1 MKTRIISAL
10 VGTVILLAVLF
21 CPWVW
26 VFAMAVAAAAG
37 LATYELLHNTDI
49 VKSKWMIWGS
59 VVFAA
64 AEVLTITRALEL
76 AHHNYMENPMLALY
90 FAVVEWSPILCLV
103 TYALY
108 ALMLHFIFRKRF
120 VWKGFGLTLYATLGF
135 GALGALRSFPLAGLF
150 YVLLPMVIAWMS
162 DTGAYFT
169 GVFFGKHKMAPVISP
184 KKTWEGF
191 FGGWVISIGLTV
203 LYGVICNTIAGSKVF
218 DLLMLAVVAAVLAP
232 LSVAG
237 DLLAS
242 LIKRRTGIK
251 DYGNIMPGHGGVM
264 DRFDSVVMIA
274 PLLCILSSS
283 LLNISCIF

>member
-10 VGTVILLAVLF
+10 VGTVLLLAVLF

-26 VFAMAVAAAAG
+26 VFALVVAAAAG
-37 LATYELLHNTDI
+37 LATYELLHNTGI
-49 VKSKWMIWGS
+49 VKSQCMLWGS
-59 VVFAA
+59 VVFA
-64 AEVLTITRALEL
+64 VLQT
-76 AHHNYMENPMLALY
+76 LALSLLVY
-90 FAVVEWSPILCLV
+90 GGVVLAAAPMIAYAVYMLIL
-103 TYALY
+103 
-108 ALMLHFIFRKRF
+108 FIIFRKSF
-120 VWKGFGLTLYATLGF
+120 VWKCFGLTLYATLGF
-135 GALGALRSFPLAGLF
+135 SAMGVLRSFPMMGLF
-150 YVLLPMVIAWMS
+150 YVMLPMVIAWMS

-203 LYGVICNTIAGSKVF
+203 LYGVICNAIVGSEVF
-218 DLLMLAVVAAVLAP
+218 DLVVLAIVAAVLAP
-232 LSVAG
+232 LSVVG

-264 DRFDSVVMIA
+264 DRFDSVVFIA
-274 PLLCILSSS
+274 PLLVAAMMAVLMS
-283 LLNISCIF
+283 